1 MLQKSNSER
10 WTDRN
15 HSFPKYSNFP
25 QNECM
30 SFLSMRPLIRT
41 LSLDETIR
49 FYTEKL
55 EFSIGEESREWQWA
69 RLYKDGV
76 EIMIA
81 GPNDQDLFDKPGFT
95 GSFYFTVT
103 NIDELW
109 ERVKN
114 KTKVCYPIESFEWEM
129 KEFAIYDN
137 NGYLLQFGQEA

>member
-1 MLQKSNSER
+1 
-10 WTDRN
+10 
-15 HSFPKYSNFP
+15 
-25 QNECM
+25 M

-41 LSLDETIR
+41 LSLDDTIR

-55 EFSIGEESREWQWA
+55 QFSIGEESKEWQWA
-69 RLYKDGV
+69 RLYKDEV

-81 GPNDQDLFDKPGFT
+81 GPNDHDLFDKPGFS
-95 GSFYFTVT
+95 GSFYFTVN

-109 ERVKN
+109 ESVKD
-114 KTKVCYPIESFEWEM
+114 KTRVCYPIESFEWEM